1 MSYVHCLLCDS
12 HTGTDTNS
20 GVHSLLWA
28 FALQLRQFLKLHEI
42 LPIIILVPLS
52 AWTIGRYFPLI
63 STSPLLDFLY
73 PTLIIPEIFILSAN
87 VPLVHKHL
95 VYWEKSSS
103 FPHQCGSLPF
113 SPLVICPSGQ
123 LKNSFP
129 LTFHIY
135 NVEFHVAYISINI
148 SSTPH

>member
-12 HTGTDTNS
+12 HTVTDTNL
-20 GVHSLLWA
+20 GIHSLLWA
-28 FALQLRQFLKLHEI
+28 FALPAPTVPQTTWDLANHNPCPLVRLDNWTVLSSYLH
-42 LPIIILVPLS
+42 
-52 AWTIGRYFPLI
+52 FPLVGLPV
-63 STSPLLDFLY
+63 SH
-73 PTLIIPEIFILSAN
+73 IIPEISVLSAN
-87 VPLVHKHL
+87 VPLVHIHP

-103 FPHQCGSLPF
+103 LPHQCGSLPF

-129 LTFHIY
+129 LTFHFY

>member
-1 MSYVHCLLCDS
+1 MLYVHCLLCDS
-12 HTGTDTNS
+12 HTVTDTNS
-20 GVHSLLWA
+20 GRHSLLWA
-28 FALQLRQFLKLHEI
+28 FALPALTIPQTIWETCWSWSLSLCPPGQLNATSSDLH
-42 LPIIILVPLS
+42 
-52 AWTIGRYFPLI
+52 FPLVGLPV
-63 STSPLLDFLY
+63 SN
-73 PTLIIPEIFILSAN
+73 IIPEISVLSAN
-87 VPLVHKHL
+87 VPLVHIHP

-103 FPHQCGSLPF
+103 LPHQCGSLPF

-129 LTFHIY
+129 LTFHFY